1 MKYEHKEQDPSR
13 TAQMTKVHTGK
24 QEKMLLE
31 KVILLNE
38 FNLRVEMTHLDLQF
52 ENELVSFNVLISA
65 VIVSVI
71 VTI

>member
-1 MKYEHKEQDPSR
+1 
-13 TAQMTKVHTGK
+13 
-24 QEKMLLE
+24 MLLE